1 MPIKRGKGQRAKGT
15 GQRKKKGQGARGKG
29 QKKTKKEIKKTKKAV
44 RKVKPKS
51 PHPPFT
57 KGGRGGIRL
66 AKKRAAKKLRP
77 AKNVKPAKKATK
89 ARPSRRTARVIK
101 KKPTIASPAAPE
113 TRADMVSAIAHEFRR
128 DIMVVPGK
136 CDACSGSGGP
146 QCVEAC
152 KKAVAY
158 QHKEVKPIP
167 RITIKK
173 SQGFNIP
180 MLCHNCEEAPCMSA
194 CMTGTRRRLPETGWV
209 ETDYNRCVGCWMC
222 VMVCPFGA
230 IIRSEEEHLA
240 RKCDGCTWYK
250 TAPCVAAC
258 KPGAIVQTGAYS
270 YDYEKRKEYA
280 ERLGYQQHLLN
291 TTKNLQ
297 ISPNPSLLKRGKI
310 NPPLKKG
317 D

>member
-1 MPIKRGKGQRAKGT
+1 MPIRKGKRQKAQGT
-15 GQRKKKGQGARGKG
+15 GQKAKEEKGSRVKGQKKKKGQGSRVEGQGKS
-29 QKKTKKEIKKTKKAV
+29 KIKKTKKPV
-44 RKVKPKS
+44 
-51 PHPPFT
+51 
-57 KGGRGGIRL
+57 
-66 AKKRAAKKLRP
+66 RP
-77 AKNVKPAKKATK
+77 AKRIKPSRKTKPAKKAAK
-89 ARPSRRTARVIK
+89 ARPSKKAARALK
-101 KKPTIASPAAPE
+101 KKTIKATPSVPE
-113 TRADMVSAIAHEFRR
+113 TRADMVSAMAHEFKR

-136 CDACSGSGGP
+136 CNACAGMDGP

-152 KKAVAY
+152 RKAIAY

-180 MLCHNCEEAPCMSA
+180 ILCHNCEEAPCMSA

-240 RKCDGCTWYK
+240 RKCDGCTSYK

-280 ERLGYQQHLLN
+280 ERLGYQQRLVG
-291 TTKNLQ
+291 TTKK
-297 ISPNPSLLKRGKI
+297 PF
-310 NPPLKKG
+310 
-317 D
+317 

>member
-1 MPIKRGKGQRAKGT
+1 MPIKKGKRQRAKGT
-15 GQRKKKGQGARGKG
+15 AQKKKKGQGSGVKGQKRKKGQETKGKG

-44 RKVKPKS
+44 RP
-51 PHPPFT
+51 
-57 KGGRGGIRL
+57 
-66 AKKRAAKKLRP
+66 AKKLKP
-77 AKNVKPAKKATK
+77 PKKIKPAKRTTK
-89 ARPSRRTARVIK
+89 ARPSKKTARAIK
-101 KKPTIASPAAPE
+101 IKNKPTIARPAAPE
-113 TRADMVSAIAHEFRR
+113 TRADMVSAMAYEFRR

-136 CDACSGSGGP
+136 CDACAGSGGP

-152 KKAVAY
+152 KKAISY
-158 QHKEVKPIP
+158 QHKKVKSIP

-180 MLCHNCEEAPCMSA
+180 ILCHNCEEAPCMSA

-240 RKCDGCTWYK
+240 RKCDGCTSYK

-270 YDYEKRKEYA
+270 YDYTKRKEYA
-280 ERLGYQQHLLN
+280 ERLGYQQHLLG
-291 TTKNLQ
+291 TAKNLT
-297 ISPNPSLLKRGKI
+297 
-310 NPPLKKG
+310 
-317 D
+317 